1 MAFIKAGFTG
11 GFIGI
16 VLSVLDIFVNS
27 RFIEKL
33 SSVGLYV
40 ASYFG
45 KVCVNTNDFECS
57 LIEKFT
63 TLIAI
68 LVGNCIAYFI
78 LFALASLGIS
88 LIKMWFVSSK
98 SKALEKQVTLQPSV
112 EPIRP
117 QTQVLENVQQVQQ
130 AVVEPKV
137 LEVEQ
142 PTSQVT
148 LPVKVRLEKR
158 KIKESRPKK
167 KAKISKKSRG

>member
-1 MAFIKAGFTG
+1 
-11 GFIGI
+11 
-16 VLSVLDIFVNS
+16 
-27 RFIEKL
+27 
-33 SSVGLYV
+33 
-40 ASYFG
+40 
-45 KVCVNTNDFECS
+45 
-57 LIEKFT
+57 
-63 TLIAI
+63 
-68 LVGNCIAYFI
+68 
-78 LFALASLGIS
+78 
-88 LIKMWFVSSK
+88 MWFVSSK